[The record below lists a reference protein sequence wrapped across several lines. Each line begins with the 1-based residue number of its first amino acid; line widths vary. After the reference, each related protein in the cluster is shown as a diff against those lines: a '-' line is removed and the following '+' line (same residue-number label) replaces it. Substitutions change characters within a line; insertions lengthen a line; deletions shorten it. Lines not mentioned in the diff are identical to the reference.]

1 MKISIEGGIGCGK
14 STLLTNLMNTLRLP
28 VFLEP
33 IDTWYFLSKFYEDPK
48 RWGFTFNLEVIMSMY
63 IWKNNNFKALY
74 ERSPNSCKYVFKE
87 IQQED
92 GTITKEESDLFNKL
106 FEQFSWDQDVIIY
119 IKTDPQICFERMQ
132 KRGRECENNVSL
144 EYLKLIDK
152 KYDEMISIFQKEKN
166 HIKIFI
172 VDGNK
177 NTDEVYQDV
186 LKILSNL

>member
-1 MKISIEGGIGCGK
+1 MKISIDGGIGCGK
-14 STLLTNLMNTLRLP
+14 STLLSNLMNKMRLP

-33 IDTWYFLSKFYEDPK
+33 IDTWYFLDKFYEDPK

-63 IWKNNNFKALY
+63 KWKNNNFKALY

-92 GTITKEESDLFNKL
+92 GTITKQESELFNKL

-119 IKTDPQICFERMQ
+119 IKTDPEICFERMQ
-132 KRGRECENNVSL
+132 QRGRKCENNVSL
-144 EYLKLIDK
+144 EYLKIIDK
-152 KYDEMISIFQKEKN
+152 KYDEMIKLFQKEKK
-166 HIKIFI
+166 HIKIYI

-177 NTDEVYQDV
+177 KTEEVYDIV
-186 LKILSNL
+186 SKIISNL